1 MVTLP
6 TVFPVTV
13 TEHTSFMRL
22 ALEHDSAEKETDP
35 EPDSEKVMVA
45 AEPMHSPQ
53 PAIPLQLMEF
63 PTAMLEPQ
71 FMVTAFGPPPPQ
83 LLMHGAGAMA
93 PAGDTKTP
101 TMVRRKA
108 TDSIRTSGLRNLWL
122 LNNKKSRTWPP

>member
-1 MVTLP
+1 
-6 TVFPVTV
+6 
-13 TEHTSFMRL
+13 
-22 ALEHDSAEKETDP
+22 LEHDSAEKETDP

-53 PAIPLQLMEF
+53 AAVPLQLIEF

-71 FMVTAFGPPPPQ
+71 LMPTGLAPGLPQFVLQGKGATAT
-83 LLMHGAGAMA
+83 
-93 PAGDTKTP
+93 AGDTKTP

-122 LNNKKSRTWPP
+122 LNNKKSRTWQP